1 MIDIQSIKL
10 LMAGRAGVYGLLA
23 DIFTA
28 PADMEMIYNLCKYL
42 YDLTESVEVIDEQEE
57 IMQGFKGL
65 ALWYQN
71 AQKAEKSWV
80 EAKLKEEFI
89 SVFKNPAGSIGI
101 IFPNTENIDEVYNKY
116 GYKPEFKSGG
126 LNEMLSFLSYMSI
139 ETAKQDN
146 HETVSEYA
154 KSQLLF
160 LDTYIMPYIS
170 GFCEALYE
178 AVPNY
183 GIFQYI
189 AVILHGFLMLDEPTL
204 KYFYLH
210 NTALLPGELE
220 QYYI

>member
-126 LNEMLSFLSYMSI
+126 LNEMLSFLSHMAI

-146 HETVSEYA
+146 HEAVSEYA
-154 KSQLLF
+154 KAQLLF
-160 LDTYIMPYIS
+160 LDTYIMPYVS
-170 GFCEALYE
+170 GFCEAVLCKRRDRDRGR
-178 AVPNY
+178 AVQSAHFQNY
-183 GIFQYI
+183 PLTGTNKS
-189 AVILHGFLMLDEPTL
+189 P
-204 KYFYLH
+204 
-210 NTALLPGELE
+210 
-220 QYYI
+220 

>member
-183 GIFQYI
+183 GIVQYI

-204 KYFYLH
+204 KYF
-210 NTALLPGELE
+210 
-220 QYYI
+220 

>member
-1 MIDIQSIKL
+1 MIDMQSIKL

-126 LNEMLSFLSYMSI
+126 LNEMLSFLSHMAI

-146 HETVSEYA
+146 HEAVSEYA
-154 KSQLLF
+154 KAQLLF
-160 LDTYIMPYIS
+160 LDTYIMPYVS

-204 KYFYLH
+204 KYF
-210 NTALLPGELE
+210 
-220 QYYI
+220 

>member
-65 ALWYQN
+65 ALWHQN
-71 AQKAEKSWV
+71 AQKAEKEWV
-80 EAKLKEEFI
+80 EAKLKEEFV
-89 SVFKNPAGSIGI
+89 SVFKNPAMSIGI
-101 IFPNTENIDEVYNKY
+101 IFPNTENIDEVYNQY
-116 GYKPEFKSGG
+116 DYKPEFKSGG
-126 LNEMLSFLSYMSI
+126 LNEMLSFLSYMAV

-146 HETVSEYA
+146 HEAVSEYSKA
-154 KSQLLF
+154 QLLF
-160 LDTYIMPYIS
+160 LDTYIIPYVS

-204 KYFYLH
+204 KYF
-210 NTALLPGELE
+210 
-220 QYYI
+220 

>member
-28 PADMEMIYNLCKYL
+28 PADMEIIYNLCKYL

-80 EAKLKEEFI
+80 ETKLKEEFI

-101 IFPNTENIDEVYNKY
+101 IFPNTENINEVYNKY

-126 LNEMLSFLSYMSI
+126 LNEMLSFLSYMAV
-139 ETAKQDN
+139 ETAKQN
-146 HETVSEYA
+146 SHENVSEYA
-154 KSQLLF
+154 KYQLIF

-189 AVILHGFLMLDEPTL
+189 TVILHGFLMLDEPTL
-204 KYFYLH
+204 KYF
-210 NTALLPGELE
+210 
-220 QYYI
+220 

>member
-10 LMAGRAGVYGLLA
+10 LMAGRAGV
-23 DIFTA
+23 FTA

-204 KYFYLH
+204 KYF
-210 NTALLPGELE
+210 
-220 QYYI
+220 

>member
-71 AQKAEKSWV
+71 AQKAEKGWV

-126 LNEMLSFLSYMSI
+126 LNEMLSFLSHMAV
-139 ETAKQDN
+139 ETAKQN
-146 HETVSEYA
+146 SHENVSEYA
-154 KSQLLF
+154 KYQLIF
-160 LDTYIMPYIS
+160 LDTYIMPYVS

-204 KYFYLH
+204 KYF
-210 NTALLPGELE
+210 
-220 QYYI
+220 

>member
-28 PADMEMIYNLCKYL
+28 PADMEIIYNLCKYL

-71 AQKAEKSWV
+71 AQKAEKGWV
-80 EAKLKEEFI
+80 ESKLKEEFV
-89 SVFKNPAGSIGI
+89 SVFKNPAMSIGI
-101 IFPNTENIDEVYNKY
+101 IFPNTENIDEVYNQY

-126 LNEMLSFLSYMSI
+126 LNEMLSFLSYMAV

-146 HETVSEYA
+146 YEAVSVYTKA
-154 KSQLLF
+154 QLLF

-204 KYFYLH
+204 KYF
-210 NTALLPGELE
+210 
-220 QYYI
+220 

>member
-10 LMAGRAGVYGLLA
+10 LMTGRAGVYGLLA

-126 LNEMLSFLSYMSI
+126 LNEMLSFLSHMAI
-139 ETAKQDN
+139 ETAKQNN
-146 HETVSEYA
+146 HEAVSEYA
-154 KSQLLF
+154 KAQLLF
-160 LDTYIMPYIS
+160 LDTYIMPYVS

-204 KYFYLH
+204 KYF
-210 NTALLPGELE
+210 
-220 QYYI
+220 

>member
-10 LMAGRAGVYGLLA
+10 LMAGVYGLLA

-204 KYFYLH
+204 KYF
-210 NTALLPGELE
+210 
-220 QYYI
+220 

>member
-57 IMQGFKGL
+57 MMQGFKGL

-204 KYFYLH
+204 KYF
-210 NTALLPGELE
+210 
-220 QYYI
+220 

>member
-1 MIDIQSIKL
+1 M
-10 LMAGRAGVYGLLA
+10 
-23 DIFTA
+23 
-28 PADMEMIYNLCKYL
+28 NLCKYL

-204 KYFYLH
+204 KYF
-210 NTALLPGELE
+210 
-220 QYYI
+220 

>member
-65 ALWYQN
+65 ALWHQN
-71 AQKAEKSWV
+71 AQKTEKGWV
-80 EAKLKEEFI
+80 EAKLKEEFV

-101 IFPNTENIDEVYNKY
+101 IFPNTENIDEVYNQY
-116 GYKPEFKSGG
+116 GYKAEFKSGG
-126 LNEMLSFLSYMSI
+126 LNEMLSFLSYMAV
-139 ETAKQDN
+139 ETAKQDS
-146 HETVSEYA
+146 HEAVSVYA
-154 KSQLLF
+154 KAQLLF

-204 KYFYLH
+204 KYF
-210 NTALLPGELE
+210 
-220 QYYI
+220 

>member
-126 LNEMLSFLSYMSI
+126 LNEMLSFLSHMAI

-146 HETVSEYA
+146 HEAVSEYA
-154 KSQLLF
+154 KAQLLF
-160 LDTYIMPYIS
+160 LDTYIMPYVS

-178 AVPNY
+178 DVPNY

-204 KYFYLH
+204 KYF
-210 NTALLPGELE
+210 
-220 QYYI
+220 

>member
-71 AQKAEKSWV
+71 AQKAEKGWV

-126 LNEMLSFLSYMSI
+126 LNEMLSFLSHMAI
-139 ETAKQDN
+139 ETAKQN
-146 HETVSEYA
+146 SHENVSEYA
-154 KSQLLF
+154 KYQLIF
-160 LDTYIMPYIS
+160 LDTYIMPYVS

-204 KYFYLH
+204 KYF
-210 NTALLPGELE
+210 
-220 QYYI
+220 

>member
-71 AQKAEKSWV
+71 AQKAEKGWV

-126 LNEMLSFLSYMSI
+126 LNEMLSFLSHMAI
-139 ETAKQDN
+139 ETAKQYN
-146 HETVSEYA
+146 HEAVSEYA
-154 KSQLLF
+154 KAQLLF
-160 LDTYIMPYIS
+160 LDTYIMPYVS

-204 KYFYLH
+204 KYF
-210 NTALLPGELE
+210 
-220 QYYI
+220 

>member
-10 LMAGRAGVYGLLA
+10 LMAGRAGGYGLLA

-204 KYFYLH
+204 KYF
-210 NTALLPGELE
+210 
-220 QYYI
+220 

>member
-65 ALWYQN
+65 ALWHQN
-71 AQKAEKSWV
+71 AQKAEKGWV
-80 EAKLKEEFI
+80 ETKLKEEFV

-101 IFPNTENIDEVYNKY
+101 IFPNTENIDEVYNQY
-116 GYKPEFKSGG
+116 GYKAEFKSGG
-126 LNEMLSFLSYMSI
+126 LNEMLSFLSYMAV
-139 ETAKQDN
+139 ETAKQDS
-146 HETVSEYA
+146 HEAVSVYA
-154 KSQLLF
+154 KAQLLF

-204 KYFYLH
+204 KYF
-210 NTALLPGELE
+210 
-220 QYYI
+220 

>member
-1 MIDIQSIKL
+1 
-10 LMAGRAGVYGLLA
+10 MAGRAGVYGLLA

-204 KYFYLH
+204 KYF
-210 NTALLPGELE
+210 
-220 QYYI
+220 

>member
-28 PADMEMIYNLCKYL
+28 PADMEMI

-204 KYFYLH
+204 KYF
-210 NTALLPGELE
+210 
-220 QYYI
+220 

>member
-146 HETVSEYA
+146 HETVSEYT

-204 KYFYLH
+204 KYF
-210 NTALLPGELE
+210 
-220 QYYI
+220 

>member
-71 AQKAEKSWV
+71 AQKAEKGWV

-126 LNEMLSFLSYMSI
+126 LNEMLSFLSYMAV
-139 ETAKQDN
+139 ETAKQN
-146 HETVSEYA
+146 SHENVSEYA
-154 KSQLLF
+154 KAQLLF
-160 LDTYIMPYIS
+160 LDTYIMPYVS

-204 KYFYLH
+204 KYF
-210 NTALLPGELE
+210 
-220 QYYI
+220 

>member
-126 LNEMLSFLSYMSI
+126 LNEMLSFLSHMAI

-146 HETVSEYA
+146 HEAVSEYA
-154 KSQLLF
+154 KAQLLF
-160 LDTYIMPYIS
+160 LDTYVMPYVS

-204 KYFYLH
+204 KYF
-210 NTALLPGELE
+210 
-220 QYYI
+220 

>member
-23 DIFTA
+23 DIFKA

-204 KYFYLH
+204 KYF
-210 NTALLPGELE
+210 
-220 QYYI
+220 

>member
-89 SVFKNPAGSIGI
+89 SIFKNPAGSIGI

-126 LNEMLSFLSYMSI
+126 LNEMLSFLSHMAI

-146 HETVSEYA
+146 HEAVSEYA
-154 KSQLLF
+154 KAQLLF
-160 LDTYIMPYIS
+160 LDTYIMPYVS

-204 KYFYLH
+204 KYF
-210 NTALLPGELE
+210 
-220 QYYI
+220 

>member
-89 SVFKNPAGSIGI
+89 SVFKNPAFSI
-101 IFPNTENIDEVYNKY
+101 
-116 GYKPEFKSGG
+116 
-126 LNEMLSFLSYMSI
+126 
-139 ETAKQDN
+139 
-146 HETVSEYA
+146 VSA
-154 KSQLLF
+154 
-160 LDTYIMPYIS
+160 IS
-170 GFCEALYE
+170 ASDFS
-178 AVPNY
+178 AVL
-183 GIFQYI
+183 I
-189 AVILHGFLMLDEPTL
+189 AS
-204 KYFYLH
+204 
-210 NTALLPGELE
+210 
-220 QYYI
+220 

>member
-71 AQKAEKSWV
+71 AQKAEKGWV

-126 LNEMLSFLSYMSI
+126 LNEMLSFLSHMAI

-146 HETVSEYA
+146 HEAVSKYA
-154 KSQLLF
+154 KAQLLF
-160 LDTYIMPYIS
+160 LDTYIMPYVS

-204 KYFYLH
+204 KYF
-210 NTALLPGELE
+210 
-220 QYYI
+220 

>member
-178 AVPNY
+178 ALPNY

-204 KYFYLH
+204 KYF
-210 NTALLPGELE
+210 
-220 QYYI
+220 

>member
-101 IFPNTENIDEVYNKY
+101 IFPNTESIDEVYNKY

-126 LNEMLSFLSYMSI
+126 LNEMLSFLSHMAI

-146 HETVSEYA
+146 HDAVSEYA
-154 KSQLLF
+154 RAQLLF
-160 LDTYIMPYIS
+160 LDTYLMPYIS

-183 GIFQYI
+183 GIYQYV

-204 KYFYLH
+204 KYF
-210 NTALLPGELE
+210 
-220 QYYI
+220 

>member
-71 AQKAEKSWV
+71 AQKTEKGWV
-80 EAKLKEEFI
+80 ETKLKEEFI
-89 SVFKNPAGSIGI
+89 SVFKNPAMSIGI

-126 LNEMLSFLSYMSI
+126 LNEMLSFLSYMAV
-139 ETAKQDN
+139 ETAKQDS
-146 HETVSEYA
+146 HEAVSEYS
-154 KSQLLF
+154 KYQLLF

-204 KYFYLH
+204 KYF
-210 NTALLPGELE
+210 
-220 QYYI
+220 

>member
-42 YDLTESVEVIDEQEE
+42 YDITESVEVIDEQEE

-146 HETVSEYA
+146 HETVSEYT

-204 KYFYLH
+204 KYF
-210 NTALLPGELE
+210 
-220 QYYI
+220 

>member
-28 PADMEMIYNLCKYL
+28 PADMEDIYNLCKYL
-42 YDLTESVEVIDEQEE
+42 YDLTESVEVIDENEE
-57 IMQGFKGL
+57 ILQGFKGL
-65 ALWYQN
+65 ALWYEN

-80 EAKLKEEFI
+80 ETKLKEEFI

-101 IFPNTENIDEVYNKY
+101 IFPNTENIDEVYSEY
-116 GYKPEFKSGG
+116 GYKAEFKSGG
-126 LNEMLSFLSYMSI
+126 LNEMFSFLSYMAV
-139 ETAKQDN
+139 ETAKQNN
-146 HETVSEYA
+146 HEDISKYA
-154 KSQLLF
+154 KAQLLF

-178 AVPNY
+178 EVPNY

-204 KYFYLH
+204 KYF
-210 NTALLPGELE
+210 
-220 QYYI
+220 